1 MSEKKVPVIS
11 QEKLNQLMQEW
22 ARQANGGKK

>member
-11 QEKLNQLMQEW
+11 QEKLNHLMQEW